1 MFIELINNKTGKL
14 FSVNA
19 NHIVSV
25 WSERDPTGS
34 WDVTFCQDVN
44 GDVYKKPI
52 AKESFLK
59 LIES

>member
-14 FSVNA
+14 FNVNT

-25 WSERDPTGS
+25 WSEQDPTGV
-34 WDVTFCQDVN
+34 WEVTFCQDVN
-44 GDVYKKPI
+44 GDVYKKQI
-52 AKESFLK
+52 TKESFLK

>member
-1 MFIELINNKTGKL
+1 MFIELTNNKTGQL
-14 FSVNA
+14 FSVNI

-25 WSERDPTGS
+25 WSGKDSTGA

-44 GDVYKKPI
+44 GDVYKKHI
-52 AKESFLK
+52 TKESFLK

>member
-14 FSVNA
+14 FNVNV

-25 WSERDPTGS
+25 WSKQDNAGWE
-34 WDVTFCQDVN
+34 VTFCQDVN
-44 GDVYKKPI
+44 GDVYKKQI
-52 AKESFLK
+52 SKESFLK